1 MDSAF
6 EEGFLKP
13 IDLQTLNYFIRQGY
27 PREMLFLLFTDS
39 FQLSLPGSPSLGYR
53 YSPPDD
59 YGCSRLDPKHRCYID
74 WIRNAAFTGLT
85 VEEKTGIGL
94 NAKAVVN
101 LHDFALIQFQSQ
113 QAAATVAPALVQ
125 ASNEDLDLQPS
136 VTFQLPTHLW
146 IGYLEPN
153 SSGRHAAAG
162 YPPSHVQREW
172 QPDHQLYAGATFG
185 KWCFR
190 ISWNAGE
197 APGAT
202 YFPVAICLYSEQSK
216 VCRTTAGP
224 GDRARG
230 PKLVDGHHADGTAKS
245 SNAMLREHRREWHY
259 LLRAGP
265 SHDHQAHFQ
274 HISSADRHSNGA
286 LSLKARRRS
295 ARPTPTPARNK
306 SN

>member
-27 PREMLFLLFTDS
+27 PREMLFWLFTDS

-74 WIRNAAFTGLT
+74 WIYNAAFTGLT

-94 NAKAVVN
+94 NAKAVVFSRFCF
-101 LHDFALIQFQSQ
+101 DPIQSQ
-113 QAAATVAPALVQ
+113 QAAATVAPAVVQ
-125 ASNEDLDLQPS
+125 ASNKDLDLQPS
-136 VTFQLPTHLW
+136 YFSTPHSLVDRIAGTQQEQPARRSRLPSLSRSA
-146 IGYLEPN
+146 P
-153 SSGRHAAAG
+153 
-162 YPPSHVQREW
+162 EW
-172 QPDHQLYAGATFG
+172 QPDHQLYDSATFG

-197 APGAT
+197 APNAT
-202 YFPVAICLYSEQSK
+202 YFPVAICLYSERSK
-216 VCRTTAGP
+216 VCSTTAGP

-230 PKLVDGHHADGTAKS
+230 PETC
-245 SNAMLREHRREWHY
+245 
-259 LLRAGP
+259 
-265 SHDHQAHFQ
+265 
-274 HISSADRHSNGA
+274 
-286 LSLKARRRS
+286 
-295 ARPTPTPARNK
+295 
-306 SN
+306 